1 MKKGVPMRKENRY
14 LYLDS
19 LRGLTLLS
27 MILYHTIW
35 DLVYIA
41 GVKLDWFRTDAAYI
55 WQQSICWTFILLA
68 GFCWSLGR
76 RKLKRGC
83 VVFAAGALIMLVTG
97 IFLPAQRIIFGVL
110 TLLGSCMLLMIPL
123 EKVMRRIPETVG
135 FPLSV
140 FLFLLTKDINSG
152 YLGFGSLKLVSLPKA
167 WYDGGYVMTF
177 LGFMDKDFYS
187 TDYFSLFP
195 WIFLFL
201 AGYFLYRIAKRG
213 ALDWAGF
220 NRLGNKP
227 LAYLGRHSL
236 LIYML
241 HQPIIYFAITCCFA

>member
-1 MKKGVPMRKENRY
+1 MKKENRY

-19 LRGLTLLS
+19 LRGLTLVS

-41 GVKLDWFRTDAAYI
+41 GVGLDWFRTDAAYI

-76 RKLKRGC
+76 RKIKRGC
-83 VVFAAGALIMLVTG
+83 IVFAAGALITLVTW
-97 IFLPAQRIIFGVL
+97 IFVPAQRISFGVL
-110 TLLGSCMLLMIPL
+110 TLLGTCMLLMIPL
-123 EKVMRRIPETVG
+123 EKGMRKIPEMAG
-135 FPLSV
+135 FLLSV
-140 FLFLLTKDINSG
+140 FLFLLTKNINNG
-152 YLGFGSLKLVSLPKA
+152 YLGIGKMNLAALPDA
-167 WYDGGYVMTF
+167 WYDGGVVMTF
-177 LGFMDKDFYS
+177 LGFTDKNFYS
-187 TDYFSLFP
+187 TDYFSLLP
-195 WIFLFL
+195 WMFLFL
-201 AGYFLYRIAKRG
+201 AGYFLYRMALSRG
-213 ALDWAGF
+213 ALDRAGF

-241 HQPIIYFAITCCFA
+241 HQPVIYFVITCCFA